1 MCAELLFPEWLF
13 VMSSFT
19 LGMSWTE
26 CDVGSPRERHTGWGV
41 AMTQLRRQVEKVH
54 LRGRKNE
61 NLATT

>member
-1 MCAELLFPEWLF
+1 
-13 VMSSFT
+13 MSSFT

-26 CDVGSPRERHTGWGV
+26 RDVEGPGERHTGWGV
-41 AMTQLRRQVEKVH
+41 AMAQLRRQVEKVH